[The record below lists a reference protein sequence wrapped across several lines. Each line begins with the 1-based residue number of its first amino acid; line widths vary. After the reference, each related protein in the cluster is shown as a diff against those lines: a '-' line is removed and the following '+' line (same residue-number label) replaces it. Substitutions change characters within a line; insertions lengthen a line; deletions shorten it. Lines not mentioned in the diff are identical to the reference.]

1 MRLIGSKQEQE
12 FRNELIMSHKALFE
26 HDSRNR
32 LLRVLKMHFEEL
44 KTAYIINWIPEQGED
59 LYTVLIDT
67 DMIAKVEVSKIIQNN
82 EPIVETFKL
91 KEFQK
96 GLSKLSQ
103 IKLAVAVDLAQ
114 KDMKKVEGSLMTPIC
129 FLTNMKTLT
138 SQPR

>member
-12 FRNELIMSHKALFE
+12 FRNELLMSHKALFE
-26 HDSRNR
+26 DDSGNR
-32 LLRVLKMHFEEL
+32 LLRVLKMHFKGF

-67 DMIAKVEVSKIIQNN
+67 DMIAKVEVSRITHNN

-114 KDMKKVEGSLMTPIC
+114 K
-129 FLTNMKTLT
+129 NMK
-138 SQPR
+138 

>member
-26 HDSRNR
+26 DDSGNR
-32 LLRVLKMHFEEL
+32 LLRVLKMYFEGF

-67 DMIAKVEVSKIIQNN
+67 DMIAKVEVSKIAQND
-82 EPIVETFKL
+82 EAIVETFKL
-91 KEFQK
+91 KEFER

-103 IKLAVAVDLAQ
+103 IKLAVALDLAQ
-114 KDMKKVEGSLMTPIC
+114 KDMK
-129 FLTNMKTLT
+129 
-138 SQPR
+138 